1 MSRGRGAE
9 GQWGPPAAWGPDP
22 SVSAS
27 SISTVTSLLS
37 SSPRP
42 RRPPTAQREGQ
53 SEGARLSVMWAQA
66 AGCGQGTRRGG
77 GAGRPPQPGS
87 PHNPLLVLHRLLV
100 IFKISFSESGEEN
113 LFLWPFSPFF
123 FCERLGEGCGGRR
136 EPGRAGGTSGSAPAW
151 GPGPLLTAPPPPR
164 WPPET
169 RGGTPPWAARSQL
182 LPSPSGRVV
191 GADFT
196 LEHSRVVALGV
207 HPHGVQGLWGE
218 RANRDPPPGW
228 EAGGGAGTAWIRA
241 GWTAGRVLEA
251 RTARMGRAR

>member
-1 MSRGRGAE
+1 MWREEGAWKSGRHLWQRACLGAR
-9 GQWGPPAAWGPDP
+9 A
-22 SVSAS
+22 SADG
-27 SISTVTSLLS
+27 T
-37 SSPRP
+37 
-42 RRPPTAQREGQ
+42 PPTLEA
-53 SEGARLSVMWAQA
+53 
-66 AGCGQGTRRGG
+66 
-77 GAGRPPQPGS
+77 
-87 PHNPLLVLHRLLV
+87 
-100 IFKISFSESGEEN
+100 
-113 LFLWPFSPFF
+113 
-123 FCERLGEGCGGRR
+123 
-136 EPGRAGGTSGSAPAW
+136 
-151 GPGPLLTAPPPPR
+151 
-164 WPPET
+164 PET